1 MVDTSHPSPP
11 IAETVTPTRTAG
23 QTAAGGDTA
32 RARQVEALGLDP
44 GRPLVIVDV
53 DEVLGH
59 FMEGFGA
66 FLEGRGL
73 EFRVERFALFQNI
86 YRPGEDA
93 HLAIEEGRRHYDDF
107 FRYGSGE
114 MRVAEGAAEALRRLA
129 EQAGVVI
136 LTNAPGQGRL
146 ARARWLGRHG
156 LDYPLLLNT
165 GPKGPLA
172 AALADQVRSPA
183 AFIDDLL
190 PNLDSVAETA
200 PKVARFQHVA
210 DPRLRPL
217 APAAP
222 DRHTRID
229 DWDALRIAI
238 ADSIS

>member
-1 MVDTSHPSPP
+1 MARTPQVD
-11 IAETVTPTRTAG
+11 
-23 QTAAGGDTA
+23 
-32 RARQVEALGLDP
+32 ALGLDP
-44 GRPLVIVDV
+44 AGPLVIVDV

-66 FLEGRGL
+66 FLATRGL

-86 YRPGEDA
+86 YRPGEEV
-93 HLAIEEGRRHYDDF
+93 HLEIEEGRRHYDDF

-146 ARARWLGRHG
+146 ARARWLGRNG

-172 AALADQVRSPA
+172 AALAKQVKGPA

-190 PNLDSVAETA
+190 PNLDSVAESA

-210 DPRLRPL
+210 DERLRPL

>member
-1 MVDTSHPSPP
+1 MVDTPQPSPP
-11 IAETVTPTRTAG
+11 IPAPSPPR
-23 QTAAGGDTA
+23 A
-32 RARQVEALGLDP
+32 RAPQIEALGLDP
-44 GRPLVIVDV
+44 ARPLVIVDV

-59 FMEGFGA
+59 FMEGFGT
-66 FLEGRGL
+66 FLATRGL

-86 YRPGEDA
+86 YRPGEDV
-93 HLAIEEGRRHYDDF
+93 HLAVEEGRRHFDDF
-107 FRYGSGE
+107 FRYGSGD
-114 MRVAEGAAEALRRLA
+114 MRVAEGSADALRRLS
-129 EQAGVVI
+129 ETAGVVI

-156 LDYPLLLNT
+156 LDYPLILNT

-172 AALADQVRSPA
+172 AALADQVRGPA

-190 PNLDSVAETA
+190 PNLDSVADTA
-200 PKVARFQHVA
+200 PRVARFQHVA

-229 DWDALRIAI
+229 EWNALGLAI
-238 ADSIS
+238 ADSIA

>member
-1 MVDTSHPSPP
+1 VVDTPHPSAPP
-11 IAETVTPTRTAG
+11 TAVAAST
-23 QTAAGGDTA
+23 TAAAASTPPSIA
-32 RARQVEALGLDP
+32 RAPDLASLGLDVA
-44 GRPLVIVDV
+44 RPLVIVDV

-59 FMEGFGA
+59 FMEGFGV
-66 FLEGRGL
+66 FLAGRGL

-86 YRPGEDA
+86 YQPGATE
-93 HLAIEEGRRHYDDF
+93 HLPIDEGRRHYDDF
-107 FRYGSGE
+107 VRYGSGE
-114 MRVAEGAAEALRRLA
+114 MRVAEGAAEALRRLS

-156 LDYPLLLNT
+156 LDYPLLLNS

-172 AALADQVRSPA
+172 AALVDQTKGPA

-190 PNLDSVAETA
+190 PNLDSVAEAA
-200 PKVARFQHVA
+200 PAVARFQHVA

-217 APAAP
+217 APSAP
-222 DRHTRID
+222 SRHTRID